1 MSNFQRRH
9 YIQVADEIATL
20 NKRHNWLPKNLEEVI
35 QSTCDMFKKDN
46 SAFDEQRF
54 RDRIKLEITS
64 DY

>member
-9 YIQVADEIATL
+9 YIQVADEIAIL

-35 QSTCDMFKKDN
+35 QKTCNLFKKDN
-46 SAFDEQRF
+46 PAFDEQRF